1 VWKLTLYGLLFFI
14 LMLLITAHS
23 PGAPQVTTSTPLA
36 QDGQMSGRPREL
48 VIAAASNLTF
58 VVKEV
63 AAKFEEQTGTRV
75 KLALG
80 SSGNFYG
87 QIVNG
92 APFDLFLS
100 ADAEYP
106 QKLVEAGL
114 AQPESL
120 SIYAVGRMVLWVPK
134 SSPIDVGKLGIES
147 LLHPTV
153 RKIAI
158 ANPALAPYG
167 KAAVAVMDKSRLY
180 QGVSSKLVL
189 GENVSQTAQF
199 VQSGAADI
207 GIIPLS
213 LIIGSPLETEGS
225 YWEVPADLH
234 PRVEQGVV
242 VLKRTKAPELAQQFL
257 QVLLGAEGSQIM
269 TRYGYQAPATAA
281 P

>member
-1 VWKLTLYGLLFFI
+1 MWKLTLYGLLFFI

-80 SSGNFYG
+80 SSGNFYA

-114 AQPESL
+114 VQPESL
-120 SIYAVGRMVLWVPK
+120 TIYAVGRIVLWVPK
-134 SSPIDVGKLGIES
+134 SSPIDVGKLGIDA
-147 LLHPTV
+147 LLYPTV

-167 KAAVAVMDKSRLY
+167 KAAVAVMEKSRLS
-180 QGVSSKLVL
+180 QSVSSKLVL
-189 GENVSQTAQF
+189 GESVSQTAQF

-213 LIIGSPLETEGS
+213 LVIGSPLETEGS
-225 YWEVPADLH
+225 YWEVPAGLH
-234 PRVEQGVV
+234 PRVEQGAV

-257 QVLLGAEGSQIM
+257 QFLLGAEGSQIM
-269 TRYGYQAPATAA
+269 TRYGYQAPAAAA

>member
-1 VWKLTLYGLLFFI
+1 MWKLTLYSLLFSI
-14 LMLLITAHS
+14 PMLLITTHTT
-23 PGAPQVTTSTPLA
+23 GALQGTTSAPLA
-36 QDGQMSGRPREL
+36 EDGQMSGRPQEL

-63 AAKFEEQTGTRV
+63 AAKFEEETGTKV

-80 SSGNFYG
+80 SSGNFYA

-114 AQPESL
+114 VQTGSL
-120 SIYAVGRMVLWVPK
+120 SIYAVGRIALWVPK
-134 SSPIDVGKLGIES
+134 SSPIDVGKRGIES
-147 LLHPTV
+147 LLDPAV

-167 KAAVAVMDKSRLY
+167 KAAVAVMEKSRLY

-257 QVLLGAEGSQIM
+257 QFLLGAEGSQIM
-269 TRYGYQAPATAA
+269 TQIGRASCRERV
-281 P
+281 